1 MSSNQDNGATPPQDS
16 SSDHRAPAPPAFLER
31 IVSSSTVLQNFVDEQ
46 RLFRLEKCTEL
57 DQALQAC
64 IARQTDVQAPSRD
77 ETNASESVSMKKIA
91 RYYQWNTSTASAS
104 AESNNR
110 SKHNE
115 SKVELEPCAMET
127 HAVWAC
133 RAIGLGCANY
143 MMDLRGCFQE
153 AQENGEEAST
163 SVMINPSYVDS
174 MTGPSVCKAHQQ
186 RMAACVEEKAAA
198 LDARLKIVKE
208 SQ

>member
-1 MSSNQDNGATPPQDS
+1 MSSNQDGATPQKDS

-64 IARQTDVQAPSRD
+64 IARQTDQQAPSRD

-91 RYYQWNTSTASAS
+91 RYYQWNTSASAS
-104 AESNNR
+104 SENNT
-110 SKHNE
+110 STNNE
-115 SKVELEPCAMET
+115 SKGGIEPCAMET

-153 AQENGEEAST
+153 AQENGEAAST
-163 SVMINPSYVDS
+163 SVMINPSYDDS
-174 MTGPSVCKAHQQ
+174 MTGPSVCKAQQQ
-186 RMAACVEEKAAA
+186 RMAACVQEKAAA

>member
-1 MSSNQDNGATPPQDS
+1 MSSNQNGAD
-16 SSDHRAPAPPAFLER
+16 DHRAPEPPAFLER

-57 DQALQAC
+57 DQALKAC
-64 IARQTDVQAPSRD
+64 IARQKDKQAPSQD
-77 ETNASESVSMKKIA
+77 ETTASESVSMKKIA
-91 RYYQWNTSTASAS
+91 RYYHWNTSEPAATATANTSQ
-104 AESNNR
+104 N
-110 SKHNE
+110 NE
-115 SKVELEPCAMET
+115 SKVEIEPCAMET

-153 AQENGEEAST
+153 AQEKGDEAST
-163 SVMINPSYVDS
+163 SVMINPCYENSTT
-174 MTGPSVCKAHQQ
+174 TGASVCKAQQQ
-186 RMAACVEEKAAA
+186 RMAACVLEKGAA